1 MIVVWKM
8 YLFAERSKECRPDYD
23 CFIVENVTCEY
34 CGVFVS
40 NFVNYGYGFLQ
51 IILYRQIKN

>member
-1 MIVVWKM
+1 MTCIK
-8 YLFAERSKECRPDYD
+8 LNCKDYD
-23 CFIVENVTCEY
+23 CFIVENATCEY

-40 NFVNYGYGFLQ
+40 NFVNYGYGLLQ

>member
-1 MIVVWKM
+1 MK
-8 YLFAERSKECRPDYD
+8 LKCKDYD

-40 NFVNYGYGFLQ
+40 NFVNYGYGLLQ
-51 IILYRQIKN
+51 IIFKILQWFERVIFLSF